1 MSLFEISSINLIEY
15 MQSYSI
21 YNSTNDALKNDIFET
36 HYIDECLHMS
46 VGFDFNKNSL
56 ESLDEDDQLMPS
68 KINEFYLDKKK
79 LEKGKATLHVVHSK
93 NTEQINEDLQCE
105 EMESNKTNPI
115 KEAQNLSP
123 SKASTKS
130 EYSSKTIRKSG
141 RKRGNISASLSELNS
156 MLIEIITKL
165 NDKISKLIWEKER
178 SDVINTTI
186 IRELRNISKKIVV
199 KFVTK

>member
-1 MSLFEISSINLIEY
+1 

-21 YNSTNDALKNDIFET
+21 YNSTNDALKNDIFGT

-46 VGFDFNKNSL
+46 ASFEFKMNNL

-68 KINEFYLDKKK
+68 KVCEFYLDKKK
-79 LEKGKATLHVVHSK
+79 FEEAKATLHVVHSK
-93 NTEQINEDLQCE
+93 DTEQINEDLQRE

-130 EYSSKTIRKSG
+130 EYSSKTVRKSG
-141 RKRGNISASLSELNS
+141 RKRGNISASLSELIS
-156 MLIEIITKL
+156 MLIKIITQL
-165 NDKISKLIWEKER
+165 NNKVKSIWIKAR
-178 SDVINTTI
+178 SDSINTTI
-186 IRELRNISKKIVV
+186 IRELRKLSKKIVV
-199 KFVTK
+199 KFATK